1 MLTPQDVEDAVVG
14 FAAADRD
21 SLADHARHVRD
32 TARRK
37 GLTVLAASLDV
48 DTVVFDDEV
57 TLDQALDAAAACGA
71 VLLYLN
77 HRTVNAAA
85 VLAAAGDHLAEAD
98 HRRLRTTL
106 DRIDGWTRQVE
117 VGFAHGGVVNLW
129 SAVAA
134 WSEPLEQLTDTAA
147 DRVRTARWS
156 PEVDDEEAAPQ
167 HLPENVVRRWVDTV
181 AADPGFRRATWRGHQ
196 AAARGVPG
204 LTELLG
210 NPRLRWHENH
220 IVSAAL
226 ELVRDQV
233 EQQEQAL
240 LPRRAE
246 LAARLAADPGYA
258 ACITAAARKR
268 YAAEW
273 MVEHADGLRLSAD
286 WVGELVALA
295 KKTPTGQLSL

>member
-1 MLTPQDVEDAVVG
+1 MLTLQDVEDAVGG

-77 HRTVNAAA
+77 HRTVDAAA

-156 PEVDDEEAAPQ
+156 PEDDEEEASATSAR
-167 HLPENVVRRWVDTV
+167 E
-181 AADPGFRRATWRGHQ
+181 RRAAVGGHRGGPSGIP
-196 AAARGVPG
+196 AR
-204 LTELLG
+204 
-210 NPRLRWHENH
+210 
-220 IVSAAL
+220 
-226 ELVRDQV
+226 
-233 EQQEQAL
+233 
-240 LPRRAE
+240 E
-246 LAARLAADPGYA
+246 LARPPGCGTGRARLGRAA
-258 ACITAAARKR
+258 
-268 YAAEW
+268 
-273 MVEHADGLRLSAD
+273 
-286 WVGELVALA
+286 GEPTPSLV
-295 KKTPTGQLSL
+295 